1 MQIEGQG
8 GSTKIRSQSQGEAEG
23 NKKTLFCVNMERILL
38 KTGKMVCDH
47 MVSSELPVISFVI
60 KKGLTRSWTDSHSK
74 YIETI
79 KAILN

>member
-1 MQIEGQG
+1 
-8 GSTKIRSQSQGEAEG
+8 
-23 NKKTLFCVNMERILL
+23 
-38 KTGKMVCDH
+38 MVCDH

-60 KKGLTRSWTDSHSK
+60 KKGLTQSWTDSHSK